1 MIWVLASIWIFLRN
15 YVRHC
20 IGSILTYIFRKKDL
34 VALTSNEDYDIDEF
48 TKGLAD
54 FLFPSYE
61 EFLIAYEE
69 QEQETETKY
78 CVLVENNC
86 DFRDDDEK
94 GIEGIDC
101 YNFIED
107 GNFMHNVFDGFHDM
121 NLDENE
127 TFMHCLF
134 DGFPEDAIEIND
146 NERENPV
153 FEEGDSNFHQDD
165 RKSVEKVQEVE
176 EEVEEEANGCNFIDT
191 SYATTTTNEDEYL
204 QEHRKFTSSSNF
216 GESNNTNDCSLSSII
231 PCEDIESESLKEVE
245 DSKETQFSCDREE
258 VSRGFLDCKNE
269 KESSLYH
276 KEETYD
282 GLSEKIEDDDDDD
295 ECDWDNNE
303 IMKQIKLKL
312 KYARQGGLSTIF
324 EEEEEQEDDEEEKEY
339 SLKDVEMIKTLSMKY
354 KDQEKMKYEDRN
366 VEIQKVYRCYA
377 QKIRK
382 LDLLNFQVMHAIDCI
397 QLKDPLLMQKST
409 IRHIKPLVIP
419 QTLGSL
425 KAKKNIFDPLLK
437 LVNDLHWD
445 LELVY
450 VGKNCLSWEILCWE
464 HVKMKHCDAQLP
476 HRYDLVASEFQLF
489 QVLIQSLLEDNL
501 FEKDSIKD
509 DKRINWGEEDAIAR
523 ENLDE
528 IIKESMQKFL
538 EFVKT
543 YKDDKNVFHKVPRYR
558 MNEIKDKE
566 ISELLE
572 DIQTQ
577 LHKKERKV
585 KEKLR
590 SGNWIIRKFQK
601 QNESQIQLD
610 HEQLLAQVGLR
621 LISKVISM
629 EKLRKDH
636 LIWCSEKLNQIK
648 FGDKKVQ
655 VEPSVFLF
663 PC

>member
-1 MIWVLASIWIFLRN
+1 MFCFVFQ
-15 YVRHC
+15 
-20 IGSILTYIFRKKDL
+20 FQRKKDL

-78 CVLVENNC
+78 CILVENNY

-94 GIEGIDC
+94 GIEGVDC

-134 DGFPEDAIEIND
+134 DGFPEEIND

-176 EEVEEEANGCNFIDT
+176 EAEVEEEANGCNFIDT
-191 SYATTTTNEDEYL
+191 SYATTTTSKCQFVLQKDIDSLEKEPRISSLSFLRNVSYDNVFFNTKNIHNLDEDEYV

-216 GESNNTNDCSLSSII
+216 GESNNTNDCSLSSTI
-231 PCEDIESESLKEVE
+231 PCEDIESKSLKEVE

-282 GLSEKIEDDDDDD
+282 GLSEKIEDDDDD

-382 LDLLNFQVMHAIDCI
+382 LDLLNFQVMHAI
-397 QLKDPLLMQKST
+397 
-409 IRHIKPLVIP
+409 
-419 QTLGSL
+419 
-425 KAKKNIFDPLLK
+425 
-437 LVNDLHWD
+437 
-445 LELVY
+445 
-450 VGKNCLSWEILCWE
+450 
-464 HVKMKHCDAQLP
+464 
-476 HRYDLVASEFQLF
+476 
-489 QVLIQSLLEDNL
+489 
-501 FEKDSIKD
+501 
-509 DKRINWGEEDAIAR
+509 GE
-523 ENLDE
+523 
-528 IIKESMQKFL
+528 
-538 EFVKT
+538 
-543 YKDDKNVFHKVPRYR
+543 
-558 MNEIKDKE
+558 
-566 ISELLE
+566 
-572 DIQTQ
+572 
-577 LHKKERKV
+577 
-585 KEKLR
+585 
-590 SGNWIIRKFQK
+590 
-601 QNESQIQLD
+601 
-610 HEQLLAQVGLR
+610 
-621 LISKVISM
+621 
-629 EKLRKDH
+629 
-636 LIWCSEKLNQIK
+636 
-648 FGDKKVQ
+648 
-655 VEPSVFLF
+655 
-663 PC
+663 